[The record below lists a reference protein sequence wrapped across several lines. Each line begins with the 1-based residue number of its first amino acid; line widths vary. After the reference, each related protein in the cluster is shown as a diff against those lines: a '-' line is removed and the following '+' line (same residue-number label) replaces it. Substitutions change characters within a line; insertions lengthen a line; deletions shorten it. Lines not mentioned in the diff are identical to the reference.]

1 MDVMRSIALPLVVS
15 AAAIGIFPLST
26 FAADSVPCEDK
37 LATVRE
43 ELKSATLDAAKK
55 AEAEALVEK
64 GIERCN
70 ADDDERANGLF
81 AQVEAILGK

>member
-1 MDVMRSIALPLVVS
+1 LLALS
-15 AAAIGIFPLST
+15 AAAFGAVSIPV

-37 LATVRE
+37 LATVRT
-43 ELKSATLDAAKK
+43 ELKSATLDDAKK
-55 AEAEALVEK
+55 AEADALLAK

-70 ADDDERANGLF
+70 ADDDERANGFF